1 LRDTDLKPRNVLLRN
16 SGTEAAPDWE
26 ALIDDFGVCDYSFPV
41 GTFEYMSPEAT
52 GKSAT
57 LGGVSNASDVFSFGV
72 VLWEMLLGMR
82 VRKGFSGR
90 EVGTIVVD
98 GKRME
103 NLQSV
108 AEWMFDGSRP
118 EIPHTLPP
126 PLRFLM
132 EACWAPTPAERI
144 GFNVVVPALRA
155 LCLAQERG
163 ALTDA
168 SLEPEPEPQ
177 QGEAGVGPEA
187 EVGDMLVEWIRENVG
202 EGEAQS
208 VQIARMA
215 GTSARRKFARATRKL
230 RAVAVQGGIT
240 AL

>member
-1 LRDTDLKPRNVLLRN
+1 
-16 SGTEAAPDWE
+16 
-26 ALIDDFGVCDYSFPV
+26 
-41 GTFEYMSPEAT
+41 MSY
-52 GKSAT
+52 
-57 LGGVSNASDVFSFGV
+57 ASEVFSFGV

-82 VRKGFSGR
+82 VRKGFPGR
-90 EVGTIVVD
+90 ELGSMTVD
-98 GKRME
+98 GKREE

-132 EACWAPTPAERI
+132 EVCWAPTPAERI

-163 ALTDA
+163 TFADA
-168 SLEPEPEPQ
+168 SFEPEPEPE
-177 QGEAGVGPEA
+177 QGEADVGSATEA
-187 EVGDMLVEWIRENVG
+187 GGMLVEWIRENVG

-208 VQIARMA
+208 VQIARTA
-215 GTSARRKFARATRKL
+215 GSSARRKFASATRKL
-230 RAVAVQGGIT
+230 LAVQGGIT